1 MYTNDL
7 ENNHVENYQQFKK
20 QYYEIVDKIQQI
32 RKEIPLT
39 QQELAQDMG
48 VLRWKIIDFE
58 NKKNMDLEL
67 MFSICERLGIDL
79 YFKYEII

>member
-1 MYTNDL
+1 M
-7 ENNHVENYQQFKK
+7 NNNELQNIHVENYQQFKK
-20 QYYEIVDKIQQI
+20 KYYEIVDKIQQI

-39 QQELAQDMG
+39 QKELAQDMG

-58 NKKNMDLEL
+58 NKKNMNLEL
-67 MFSICERLGIDL
+67 MFSICKRLGINL

>member
-1 MYTNDL
+1 M
-7 ENNHVENYQQFKK
+7 NNNELQNIHVENYQQFKEK
-20 QYYEIVDKIQQI
+20 YYKIVDKIQQI
-32 RKEIPLT
+32 RKKIPLT
-39 QQELAQDMG
+39 QKELAQDMG

-67 MFSICERLGIDL
+67 MFSICEKLGIDL